1 MDLDQHLANLPRR
14 AIPSD
19 LERILSLPRVVSSGS
34 PELAEKWTS
43 ELGTGGVLRPIQGAA
58 LETISLFGG
67 AFCSMNVGSGKTL
80 VALLAA
86 GAANAKN
93 PLIIVP
99 PSLVQQMEKEAETW
113 AEFFRFTP
121 PRVLSYGIL
130 STQTDILDR
139 IKPDLII
146 ADEAHYLRHKT
157 AARTRRFLRYFHN
170 NRCSFVALSGTITS
184 KSLLDYAHLLELA
197 LRERTPIP
205 LNRYELERW
214 AACID
219 PDGEPN
225 QSDLNRLAYLVR
237 WSSQHK
243 LTPTNRET
251 IRRAFRERLTTTPG
265 VVSTRRGSCDA
276 SLYLIKHRPPHSDA
290 VSRALK
296 TLRDKW
302 ETPDGEPLADA
313 STKSRAFKNLSTG
326 FFYRWDWGP
335 GGEDLEWLEVR
346 RDLNRRVSKI
356 LRYSPREGRDSPK
369 LVMDW
374 SRKGGG
380 NDELRRAVRLW
391 DEIKHRADPETVPV
405 WICTE
410 KIQFV
415 IDWIY
420 DLTDPAI
427 VWYSSRAVELALAS
441 VGLETHGAGSLPPTP
456 DKTRAASIAVHGKG
470 RNLQA
475 FSRCFVIEPPA
486 NGATWEQLIGRNHRA
501 GFTGDA
507 AWWEFFDFGDAVKRA
522 KTHAEYIEQTQGTP
536 QKLNVATFLTTG
548 DSPKTRKGK

>member
-1 MDLDQHLANLPRR
+1 MDLDQHLAKLPRR

-19 LERILSLPRVVSSGS
+19 LERILALPRVVSSGS
-34 PELAEKWTS
+34 PELAEKWTR
-43 ELGTGGVLRPIQGAA
+43 ELSTGGVLRPIQGAA

-99 PSLVQQMEKEAETW
+99 PALVQQMEKEAETW

-121 PRVLSYGIL
+121 PKILSYGIL

-157 AARTRRFLRYFHN
+157 SARTRRFLRYFHN
-170 NRCSFVALSGTITS
+170 SRCSFVALSGTITS

-243 LTPTNRET
+243 LTPANRES

-276 SLYLIKHRPPHSDA
+276 SLYLIKHRPPHSGA

-335 GGEDLEWLEVR
+335 GGEDLEWLEAR

-374 SRKGGG
+374 SRNGGG
-380 NDELRRAVRLW
+380 NNELRRAVRLW
-391 DEIKHRADPETVPV
+391 DEIKHRANPQPSPV

-475 FSRCFVIEPPA
+475 FSRCFVVEPPA

-522 KTHAEYIEQTQGTP
+522 KTHAEYIQETQGTP